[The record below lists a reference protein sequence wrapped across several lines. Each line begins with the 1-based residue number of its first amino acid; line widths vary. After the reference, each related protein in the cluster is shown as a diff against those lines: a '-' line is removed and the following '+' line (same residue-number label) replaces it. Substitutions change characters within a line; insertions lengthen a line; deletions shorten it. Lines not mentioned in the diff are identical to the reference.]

1 MRACGSGAF
10 PGSYFSKACSW
21 FWCSLLDFMDSDDLY
36 LWFYPCWNNCW
47 DSEVPAM
54 TFWSVS
60 ILILSILAVGCFVM
74 DIIERRKRR

>member
-1 MRACGSGAF
+1 
-10 PGSYFSKACSW
+10 
-21 FWCSLLDFMDSDDLY
+21 
-36 LWFYPCWNNCW
+36 
-47 DSEVPAM
+47 M